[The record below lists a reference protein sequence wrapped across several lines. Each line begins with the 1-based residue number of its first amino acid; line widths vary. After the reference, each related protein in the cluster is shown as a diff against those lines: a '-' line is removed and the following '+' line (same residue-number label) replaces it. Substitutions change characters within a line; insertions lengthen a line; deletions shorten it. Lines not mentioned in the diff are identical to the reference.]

1 MDTGSNTKSAIR
13 LLVQKCR
20 KQFMISENLMHNTKR
35 EYREA
40 ERKYVKLCLR
50 DKTKEIIKF
59 ENLQ

>member
-20 KQFMISENLMHNTKR
+20 KQFIISENLEYNSKR
-35 EYREA
+35 EYREE

-50 DKTKEIIKF
+50 GKAKKRSAEGSS
-59 ENLQ
+59 